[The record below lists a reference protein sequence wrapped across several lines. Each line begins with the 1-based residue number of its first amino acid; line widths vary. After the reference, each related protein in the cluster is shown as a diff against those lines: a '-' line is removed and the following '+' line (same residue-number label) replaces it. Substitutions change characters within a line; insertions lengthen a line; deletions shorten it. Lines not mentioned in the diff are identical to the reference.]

1 LTSAELL
8 IGLKKDDELEM
19 LLRHMDKTKIGS
31 LAARRWSLVVQR
43 GWECGKEAG
52 GGNARENK
60 KYRTLQAVLQPYQ
73 AQRLEIAGTIVKRMC
88 EEVGAVAAE
97 ADARSKGRE
106 SRDNVK
112 EGGGLSGSVLGPGRE
127 FFRHRGLPTVR
138 GQVVG
143 GRYGEARSLR

>member
-1 LTSAELL
+1 
-8 IGLKKDDELEM
+8 
-19 LLRHMDKTKIGS
+19 
-31 LAARRWSLVVQR
+31 
-43 GWECGKEAG
+43 
-52 GGNARENK
+52 
-60 KYRTLQAVLQPYQ
+60 VLQPYQ

-97 ADARSKGRE
+97 AVAAADARSKGRE

-112 EGGGLSGSVLGPGRE
+112 EGGGLSGSFLGPGRE